1 MVKFVVTLYV
11 LECFDSFWNCL
22 VSNICDLISAANG
35 CRMVSMNSL
44 CHQVAERLQLV
55 IAPASLGDCNEL
67 TPADGNPKHVKIPS
81 AIHSYLWHL
90 GRCQLGTCPD
100 QIPTL
105 KKSVCLSIAWFHP
118 LHEHVCCEWHSTSRI
133 PSNSSTVESPSCDLT
148 FRLQHIR
155 SSANVTS
162 EMQHCHCT
170 IISYIW
176 YQFLLKH
183 ASFHCS
189 SELSVWLWIWLNMHM
204 GLY

>member
-1 MVKFVVTLYV
+1 MFLYILILFGIV
-11 LECFDSFWNCL
+11 LASNMWSYIRCEW
-22 VSNICDLISAANG
+22 VSNGVDELT
-35 CRMVSMNSL
+35 VSPSGGT
-44 CHQVAERLQLV
+44 
-55 IAPASLGDCNEL
+55 APACDSSCVAGGDCNEL

-90 GRCQLGTCPD
+90 GRSQLGTCPD
-100 QIPTL
+100 QIPTF

-118 LHEHVCCEWHSTSRI
+118 LHDHVCCEWHSTSRI